1 MDKIGVEPVALLTQI
16 LNFLLMVFILTK
28 ILYKPILKMLDERK
42 KKIEEGLKYTE
53 KMQLEMDKLEKK
65 KEEVLDKAHEEA
77 KKIIEEGKKAGKSVE
92 ADIIKSAHEEAK
104 HIIESGKKDVDSE
117 KAKMLKTLHRE
128 TIDISVSMVE
138 KILKDVLSPEDQKS
152 IIDKKLKQ
160 IARLVK

>member
-16 LNFLLMVFILTK
+16 LNFLLMVFILSK

-42 KKIEEGLKYTE
+42 KKIEEGLKYTD
-53 KMQLEMDKLEKK
+53 KMQLEMEKLEKMK
-65 KEEVLDKAHEEA
+65 AEILDKAHEEA
-77 KKIIEEGKKAGKSVE
+77 KKIVEEGKKAGKNLE
-92 ADIIKSAHEEAK
+92 ADIIRQAHEEAK
-104 HIIESGKKDVDSE
+104 HVIESGKKEVNSE

-128 TIDISVSMVE
+128 TIDISVTMVE
-138 KILKDVLSPEDQKS
+138 KILKEVLSPEDQKS

>member
-16 LNFLLMVFILTK
+16 INFLLMVLILSK

-53 KMQLEMDKLEKK
+53 KMQLEMEKLEKK
-65 KEEVLDKAHEEA
+65 KAEVLDKAREEV
-77 KKIIEEGKKAGKSVE
+77 KKIVEEGKKAGKSVE

-104 HIIESGKKDVDSE
+104 QIIESGKKEIDSE
-117 KAKMLKTLHRE
+117 KAKMLKNLHRE
-128 TIDISVSMVE
+128 TVDVSVRMAE
-138 KILKDVLSPEDQKS
+138 KILKDVLSQEDQKL

-160 IARLVK
+160 IASLVK

>member
-16 LNFLLMVFILTK
+16 INFLLMVLILSK

-53 KMQLEMDKLEKK
+53 KMQLEMEKLEIKK
-65 KEEVLDKAHEEA
+65 TEVLDKAREEV

-104 HIIESGKKDVDSE
+104 HIIESGNKEIDSE
-117 KAKMLKTLHRE
+117 KAKMLKALHRE
-128 TIDISVSMVE
+128 TVDVSVKMAE
-138 KILKDVLSPEDQKS
+138 KILKDVLSQEDQRS

-160 IARLVK
+160 IAGLVK

>member
-53 KMQLEMDKLEKK
+53 KMQLEMMKLEKK
-65 KEEVLDKAHEEA
+65 KAEILDKAHEEA
-77 KKIIEEGKKAGKSVE
+77 KKIVEEGKKAGKNLE
-92 ADIIKSAHEEAK
+92 ADIIRLAHEEAK
-104 HIIESGKKDVDSE
+104 HVIESGKKEVNSE

-128 TIDISVSMVE
+128 TIDISITMVE